1 MRTFLL
7 LILAGLAA
15 TTLRAETPALLAT
28 ALHKLQA
35 EENRWAFTQ
44 TTQTY
49 DRTGAPDGG
58 VMVEKF
64 DPSQPPDQQWTLVL
78 RDGKP
83 PTERQLRTWRK
94 KRDKETRRRQEKSL
108 GQVIDFA
115 QAKAVREEAR
125 AVVYEVPLQKEASRR
140 FPSEKF
146 VVFMT
151 VDRAAEALE
160 QVALRTRGS
169 FRMIG
174 VAKVEQVE
182 LDVDLRPIDP
192 AYAPQPTRLK
202 VSGSGKVLFVR
213 VGGSAEI
220 TLTDHRRVKPY
231 DERFAVEVGE
241 LRVLDF

>member
-1 MRTFLL
+1 MR
-7 LILAGLAA
+7 ILWLVAWSWVVA
-15 TTLRAETPALLAT
+15 TTLRAETPELLET
-28 ALHKLQA
+28 ALRKLQA

-49 DRTGAPDGG
+49 DRQGRPDGG
-58 VMVEKF
+58 VMVEKH
-64 DPSQPPDQQWTLVL
+64 DPSQPPDRQWTLVL

-83 PTERQLRTWRK
+83 PTERQVRAWKK

-115 QAKAVREEAR
+115 SAKPAREDAT
-125 AVVYEVPLQKEASRR
+125 AVVYELALQKDASRR
-140 FPSEKF
+140 FPAEKF

-151 VDRAAEALE
+151 VERATQTLGH
-160 QVALRTRGS
+160 VALRTRGS

-174 VAKVEQVE
+174 VAKVDQVE

-192 AYAPQPTRLK
+192 AHAPQPTRLK
-202 VSGSGKVLFVR
+202 VSGTGKVLFVR

-220 TLTDHRRVKPY
+220 ALTEHRRVTPY
-231 DERFAVEVGE
+231 DDRFTVEVGE
-241 LRVLDF
+241 LKVLDF